1 MNPIQRKARIAGL
14 WYLSVTLTG
23 IWTLMVAPSKLFV
36 HGDAAATVQRM
47 LGSEMLFRSYMAVC
61 LISSLCFLMLA
72 LALYEL
78 FKDVDRGL
86 SRLMLA
92 LVAIQIPCAW
102 VVAVAQAMALELAKG
117 GSFME
122 VFAGPQR
129 EALAMLF
136 LRLDHHGT
144 MASQLLWGLWLF
156 PLAALVLR
164 SRYQPRFLGW
174 CSTSMASL
182 MWRSGRSPAWR
193 PSTSIGL
200 TTSCSPFS
208 WAKWPSCSGCSSE
221 ARRLRRRRE
230 LNPAKGREE
239 KQEGPR
245 MESFAVLRF

>member
-1 MNPIQRKARIAGL
+1 MNHIQKKARIAGL

-36 HGDAAATVQRM
+36 HGDAAATVQRI
-47 LGSEMLFRSYMAVC
+47 LGSEMLFRSYMAVG
-61 LISSLCFLMLA
+61 LISSLSFLMLA

-78 FKDVDRGL
+78 FRDVDRGL

-102 VVAVAQAMALELAKG
+102 VVAVAQAMALDLAKG
-117 GSFME
+117 GTFMGA
-122 VFAGPQR
+122 FTDPQR
-129 EALAMLF
+129 EALAMVF

-174 CSTSMASL
+174 WL
-182 MWRSGRSPAWR
+182 H
-193 PSTSIGL
+193 INGL
-200 TTSCSPFS
+200 AYVAV
-208 WAKWPSCSGCSSE
+208 WALAFLAPQHFDRVDDLLFPVFLGEVAFMLWLLIRG
-221 ARRLRRRRE
+221 
-230 LNPAKGREE
+230 AKA
-239 KQEGPR
+239 PVT
-245 MESFAVLRF
+245 A